1 MRNKNNKPD
10 IIREDGLP
18 KRNINQSPTLG
29 SSENSTNIINKV
41 KTERFD
47 DLSLLSITAA
57 ARIMKVGTA
66 RIYHMIE
73 NKEVGVIELNSTI
86 RIPYVELKRWQEN
99 KIKHSAIFDK
109 PNERGLITRNTSTN
123 PKEIMRSIK
132 KSKVRNE

>member
-1 MRNKNNKPD
+1 MRNKNNKQD

-18 KRNINQSPTLG
+18 KRNNHQSKTLC
-29 SSENSTNIINKV
+29 SSENSTNVINKV
-41 KTERFD
+41 NTERFD
-47 DLSLLSITAA
+47 ELSLLSITAA

-99 KIKHSAIFDK
+99 KKLQQ
-109 PNERGLITRNTSTN
+109 GNTD
-123 PKEIMRSIK
+123 PESIWL
-132 KSKVRNE
+132 